1 MARVYICGN
10 MKGKPDLNR
19 EAFTKA
25 AQQLR
30 KDDHEVF
37 NPSAANLEGWSLDQI
52 MEYELPII
60 CNWADAIAVLPNT
73 KKRGGAKIEIELAKY
88 LGREIIWL

>member
-1 MARVYICGN
+1 MAGH
-10 MKGKPDLNR
+10 PTLNR
-19 EAFTKA
+19 EAFHKA
-25 AQQLR
+25 ADELR
-30 KDDHEVF
+30 AKGFSVF
-37 NPSAANLEGWSLDQI
+37 NPAAANQEGRPIDKI
-52 MEYELPII
+52 MAYELPII